1 METRQQAGISELVR
15 EAKITIHE
23 TELRWQRAESVADWS
38 GRLCATAHLWPACEP
53 SISEKGRF
61 CSKSE
66 REVNT
71 RSPNNV
77 SVGPL
82 NTSGP
87 EEEKCYFFPG

>member
-23 TELRWQRAESVADWS
+23 TELRRRRAESVADWN
-38 GRLCATAHLWPACEP
+38 GRLCAIAHLWPAREP

-61 CSKSE
+61 CSKTE
-66 REVNT
+66 KDVDT

-77 SVGPL
+77 SVGTL
-82 NTSGP
+82 STSEP
-87 EEEKCYFFPG
+87 EEEKSYFFLG